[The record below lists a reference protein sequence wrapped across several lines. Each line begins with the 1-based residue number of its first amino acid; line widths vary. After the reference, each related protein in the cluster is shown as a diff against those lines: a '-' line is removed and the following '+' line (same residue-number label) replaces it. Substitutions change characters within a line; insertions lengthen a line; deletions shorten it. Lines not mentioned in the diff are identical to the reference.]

1 MKTYRLIDVEWRE
14 MALQQ
19 TLKSLATVVYKS
31 QSFPLVF
38 GSFLHLKML
47 SVNNTDSKD
56 IRFFLGAIITT
67 TFLVIR
73 IIFFCHSP
81 GETVNL
87 SLYSSSLICVWYDG
101 VKEDILFK
109 SNNICSQSSEKK
121 DTNMRGWQG
130 HVKESCSYK
139 SQWSDCDVWS
149 GDHEAVTSHDPLLP
163 LKSLIYWRYVGHKM
177 FLFVCVSVCVCLN
190 IWHNQW
196 IRADIHMWG
205 EVRSDVPL
213 NLLLS

>member
-56 IRFFLGAIITT
+56 IRFFFRRYNNHNIFANPYY
-67 TFLVIR
+67 
-73 IIFFCHSP
+73 FFCHSP

-109 SNNICSQSSEKK
+109 SNNICSQSSEK
-121 DTNMRGWQG
+121 R
-130 HVKESCSYK
+130 H
-139 SQWSDCDVWS
+139 
-149 GDHEAVTSHDPLLP
+149 
-163 LKSLIYWRYVGHKM
+163 
-177 FLFVCVSVCVCLN
+177 
-190 IWHNQW
+190 
-196 IRADIHMWG
+196 
-205 EVRSDVPL
+205 
-213 NLLLS
+213 

>member
-1 MKTYRLIDVEWRE
+1 
-14 MALQQ
+14 MALEQ

-67 TFLVIR
+67 TFLLIR

-87 SLYSSSLICVWYDG
+87 SLYSSSFMCVWYDS

-109 SNNICSQSSEKK
+109 SNNICSQSSEK
-121 DTNMRGWQG
+121 R
-130 HVKESCSYK
+130 H
-139 SQWSDCDVWS
+139 
-149 GDHEAVTSHDPLLP
+149 
-163 LKSLIYWRYVGHKM
+163 
-177 FLFVCVSVCVCLN
+177 
-190 IWHNQW
+190 
-196 IRADIHMWG
+196 
-205 EVRSDVPL
+205 
-213 NLLLS
+213 